1 MVIAHRGD
9 SLHAPEQT
17 IAAFRRAAAL
27 GADMIEADVRRTRD
41 GRLVLLH
48 DASVDRTTNG
58 GGPVAALTLDEVRVL
73 DAGSWFSPA
82 FAGERVP
89 ELGEL
94 FELAE
99 QEKVALCL
107 EAKAESPAQQ
117 ATLARELAHEIE
129 ARGRLGVDVLA
140 SFDHEALASARREVP
155 GLRCAP
161 DRLPER
167 GPSDAGAL
175 VALASATGAEIVQ
188 HHHADLTAAVV
199 AHVQRAGI
207 DVWAWPV
214 NTREEIER
222 VLDFGVAGVMGDD
235 VAALVAC
242 LGDPA

>member
-1 MVIAHRGD
+1 MIAHRGD

-48 DASVDRTTNG
+48 DPNVDRTTNG
-58 GGPVAALTLDEVRVL
+58 HGPVAALTLDELRRL
-73 DAGSWFSPA
+73 DAGSWFSSA

-94 FELAE
+94 YELAE
-99 QEKVALCL
+99 REGVALCL
-107 EAKAESPAQQ
+107 EAKREAPAEQGA
-117 ATLARELAHEIE
+117 LARELAREI
-129 ARGRLGVDVLA
+129 ASRNRLGVDVLA
-140 SFDHEALASARREVP
+140 SFDHDALVRAAREVQ

-167 GPSDAGAL
+167 GQSDGRTL
-175 VALASATGAEIVQ
+175 VAQVSAIGARIVQ
-188 HHHADLTAAVV
+188 HHHADLTPAVV
-199 AHVQRAGI
+199 ADVQGSGI

-214 NTREEIER
+214 NTRGEIER

-235 VAALVAC
+235 VAALVTCA
-242 LGDPA
+242 GAHA